1 MIRYTQGNLLE
12 SGAEALVNTVNEVGV
27 MGKGIALMF
36 RDAFP
41 DNMSAYA
48 AACRKNEVRVGKM
61 FVTENHE
68 LTGPRWIVNFPTKK
82 HWRHGTRLEWVQAGL
97 QDLVRVIQEKNIRS
111 IALPPLGCGN
121 GGLKWSIVRP
131 EIEAALSLLEDV
143 DVLVFAPTEHYQN
156 KPKDSG
162 VEVLTVARALIL
174 ELIRRYSVMGVA
186 PSNLEVQ
193 KLAWFLKRSIEAVG
207 LRPIKNLTF
216 KPDRYGPFAENLRHQ
231 LNALDGSYLHSD
243 KRLSDARPLDPIY
256 FDDSKADVV
265 REFLSGDEAL
275 PYIPALDRASEMI
288 DGFESPL
295 GMELLSTVDWLL
307 MNGCEATVGALRSGL
322 AKWPGGQNA
331 GERKL
336 RVFDERLLSLAI
348 DRLVAFG
355 GATHPAR

>member
-48 AACRKNEVRVGKM
+48 AACRKKEVRVGTM

-68 LTGPRWIVNFPTKK
+68 LTGPRWIINFPTKK

-97 QDLVRVIQEKNIRS
+97 VDLVKVIRERNIRS
-111 IALPPLGCGN
+111 IAIPPLGCGN
-121 GGLKWSIVRP
+121 GGLKWVDVRP
-131 EIEAALSLLEDV
+131 EIEAALSLLDNVE
-143 DVLVFAPTEHYQN
+143 VLVFAPTEHYQN
-156 KPKDSG
+156 KPKETG

-193 KLAWFLKRSIEAVG
+193 KLAWFLKRSIDSVG
-207 LRPIKNLTF
+207 LPPIRNLTF

-231 LNALDGSYLHSD
+231 LNDLDGSYLHSD
-243 KRLSDARPLDPIY
+243 KRLSDAKPLDPIY

-265 REFLSGDEAL
+265 REFLSSDEAL
-275 PYIPALDRASEMI
+275 PYIPALDRASEII

-307 MNGCEATVGALRSGL
+307 MNGCETNIVAVRSEL
-322 AKWPGGQNA
+322 DKWPGGHEA
-331 GERKL
+331 GQRKL
-336 RVFDERLLSLAI
+336 RIFDGRLLGLALERLG
-348 DRLVAFG
+348 AFVG
-355 GATHPAR
+355 